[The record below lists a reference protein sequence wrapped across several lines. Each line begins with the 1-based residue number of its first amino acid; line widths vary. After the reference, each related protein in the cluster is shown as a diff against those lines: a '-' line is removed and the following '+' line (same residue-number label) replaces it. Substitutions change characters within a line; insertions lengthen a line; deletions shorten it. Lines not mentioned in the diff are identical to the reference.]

1 MKVAIM
7 ALWKGW
13 LVVAV
18 AMGVLAGEIHTFLG
32 EEDQS
37 DNDESIS
44 AQSTIPPASSPSSY
58 EDSPSYF
65 DSEPLPEDNSH
76 HPPPPSPSKEAQ
88 LEGRQVQ
95 PQGQEESGIMVLL
108 AICAASFF
116 SVYVIYSLFGKKKE
130 RRRGTELRTYSR
142 STAS

>member
-1 MKVAIM
+1 M

-13 LVVAV
+13 LVVILSV
-18 AMGVLAGEIHTFLG
+18 GVLAGEIHAFLG
-32 EEDQS
+32 EDDQS
-37 DNDESIS
+37 DNDEQIS
-44 AQSTIPPASSPSSY
+44 AQSTIPPASSSSY

-76 HPPPPSPSKEAQ
+76 HPASPPKEAQ

-108 AICAASFF
+108 AICLASFF

-142 STAS
+142 STVS

>member
-1 MKVAIM
+1 M

-13 LVVAV
+13 LAV
-18 AMGVLAGEIHTFLG
+18 ILGMGVLAGEIHAFLG

-44 AQSTIPPASSPSSY
+44 AQSAIPPASSPSSY
-58 EDSPSYF
+58 EDAPSYF

-76 HPPPPSPSKEAQ
+76 HPQPSPPKEAQ

-108 AICAASFF
+108 AICVASFF

-130 RRRGTELRTYSR
+130 RRRGTELKTYSR